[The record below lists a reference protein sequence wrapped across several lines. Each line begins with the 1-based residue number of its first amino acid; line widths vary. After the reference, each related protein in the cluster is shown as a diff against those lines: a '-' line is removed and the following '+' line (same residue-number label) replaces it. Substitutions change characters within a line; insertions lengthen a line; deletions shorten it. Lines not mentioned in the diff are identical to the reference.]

1 MKIKRRRSRGL
12 LSKNRATGRSK
23 KKVKAGPTGWLR
35 PNWDSTKS
43 GKYNYEQ
50 LGILRDPDEKLSTTF
65 NKDAF
70 SELVQNSEYVPTI
83 NTLQD
88 WQKEILSVLIRKHG
102 DDCKAMSK
110 DIKINSWQWTKAQ
123 IKRMINLLE
132 IS

>member
-1 MKIKRRRSRGL
+1 MGQTGAAGDRLKESKEKEEVIQK
-12 LSKNRATGRSK
+12 LSQKN
-23 KKVKAGPTGWLR
+23 
-35 PNWDSTKS
+35 
-43 GKYNYEQ
+43 EE